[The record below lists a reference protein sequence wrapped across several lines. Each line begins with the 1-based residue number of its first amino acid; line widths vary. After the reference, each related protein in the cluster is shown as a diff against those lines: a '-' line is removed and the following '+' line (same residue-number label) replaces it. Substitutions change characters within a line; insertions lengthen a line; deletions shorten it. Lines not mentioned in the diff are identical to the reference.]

1 MARLITVAT
10 AFASGIAAGVTI
22 GYLTA
27 PRSGEA
33 TRKQLVATAERG
45 RERVQEAVEGG
56 MEQVKSLPPAMGA
69 GPKPPTEAFKERI
82 GEPAKANGARK

>member
-56 MEQVKSLPPAMGA
+56 MEQVKSLPPAMVA
-69 GPKPPTEAFKERI
+69 ASNAATEAFKERI